1 MDGLWLSDKIFRL
14 IRDKKAQT
22 TQFVMQG
29 STTERHDYNYM
40 IGKFRVL
47 EEIED
52 AWSKDC
58 KIDDTE
64 LDIEGTDFEIRNF
77 AIFRNKTCFSNTF
90 PAER

>member
-40 IGKFRVL
+40 IGKFRIL
-47 EEIED
+47 EELED
-52 AWSKDC
+52 DIKE
-58 KIDDTE
+58 I
-64 LDIEGTDFEIRNF
+64 LDKGEKSE
-77 AIFRNKTCFSNTF
+77 
-90 PAER
+90 